1 MNVNIEFFD
10 SEPLE
15 NLITCLNFKM
25 DKVIFFGHSDT
36 MTESRIQDTRRAL
49 RNICGI
55 EEVEFITVSQKS
67 LYKVL
72 ELLEK
77 EITAEMKSGN
87 TCFFD
92 LSGGEDLVLVAMG
105 MLATQYKVPLHKF
118 ALPENEL
125 YLLTKWDAVPRI
137 DEVVE
142 RRDLQLTLD
151 DIIGLH
157 GGVIN
162 YRQQKD
168 VKSNLQDKD
177 FADTVKIMW
186 EIANDSQK
194 KWNGLSSVFKECTK
208 YEDETQRVRVSVKA
222 MKQALKRIPD
232 IISVK
237 EFGNYLNRLAGQAI
251 LEKVSIDEEMIKFS
265 YKTPLIR
272 DCVLDAGCLL
282 ELHTY
287 YERMESGRY
296 SDCRVGVHIDWDGEI
311 NGREIDVENE
321 IDVMLLEGV
330 VPVFISCKNGRVNQ
344 MALYELDAVAN
355 RFGGKYVRKEL
366 SATQEITPG
375 YLKRAEEMGIII
387 DMQK

>member
-15 NLITCLNFKM
+15 NLITCLNYKM

-36 MTESRIQDTRRAL
+36 MTDSRVRDTRRAL
-49 RNICGI
+49 KNICNI
-55 EEVEFITVSQKS
+55 TDVEFITVSQKS

-77 EITAEMKSGN
+77 EITAEMKGGN
-87 TCFFD
+87 KCFFD

-125 YLLTKWDAVPRI
+125 YLLTKWDKVPRI

-142 RRDLQLTLD
+142 RRELKLTLD

-168 VKSNLQDKD
+168 VKSNLDDKA
-177 FADTVKIMW
+177 FRESVRIMW

-208 YEDETQRVRVSVKA
+208 YEDENLRVRASVKA
-222 MKQALKRIPD
+222 MKQVLKRIPD

-237 EFGNYLNRLAGQAI
+237 ELANYLNRLGNQGI
-251 LEKVSIDEEMIKFS
+251 LEKVSMDEEFIKFS
-265 YKTPLIR
+265 YSNPMIR
-272 DCVLDAGCLL
+272 ECLLDAGCLL

-287 YERMESGRY
+287 YTRVESGRY

-344 MALYELDAVAN
+344 MSLYELDAVAN

-366 SATQEITPG
+366 AATQEITPG
-375 YLKRAEEMGIII
+375 YLKRAEEMSIIV

>member
-1 MNVNIEFFD
+1 MNINIEFFD

-36 MTESRIQDTRRAL
+36 MTENRIQDTRRAL

-55 EEVEFITVSQKS
+55 EDVEFITVSQKS

-77 EITAEMKSGN
+77 EITMEMKSGN

-105 MLATQYKVPLHKF
+105 MLATQYKVSLHKF

-125 YLLTKWDAVPRI
+125 YLLTKWDKVPRI

-208 YEDETQRVRVSVKA
+208 YEDDTQRVRVSVKA

-237 EFGNYLNRLAGQAI
+237 EFGSYLNRLGTQAI

-265 YKTPLIR
+265 YKNPLIR
-272 DCVLDAGCLL
+272 DCLLDAGCLL

-387 DMQK
+387 DMQQ

>member
-125 YLLTKWDAVPRI
+125 YLLTKWDKVPRI

-168 VKSNLQDKD
+168 VKNNLQDKE
-177 FADTVKIMW
+177 FRTAVKVMW
-186 EIANDSQK
+186 EIANDNQK

-208 YEDETQRVRVSVKA
+208 YEDEYQRVRVSVKA
-222 MKQALKRIPD
+222 MKQAMNRIPD

-237 EFGNYLNRLAGQAI
+237 ELGNYLERLGNQTI
-251 LEKVSIDEEMIKFS
+251 LERVSIEQEFIKFS

-272 DCVLDAGCLL
+272 DCLLDAGCLL

-287 YERMESGRY
+287 YERVESGRY

-375 YLKRAEEMGIII
+375 YLKRAEEMGIIV

>member
-36 MTESRIQDTRRAL
+36 MTQDRMKDTRRAL
-49 RNICGI
+49 RNICKI
-55 EEVEFITVSQKS
+55 EDVEFITVSQKS

-72 ELLEK
+72 EMLEK
-77 EITAEMKSGN
+77 EISAEMKSGN
-87 TCFFD
+87 KCFFD

-125 YLLTKWDAVPRI
+125 YLLTKWDKVPRI

-142 RRDLQLTLD
+142 SRELQLTLD

-168 VKSNLQDKD
+168 VKSNLDDKT
-177 FADTVKIMW
+177 FREAVKIMW

-208 YEDETQRVRVSVKA
+208 YEDEYGRVRVSVKA
-222 MKQALKRIPD
+222 MRQAMKRIPD
-232 IISVK
+232 IISVN
-237 EFGNYLNRLAGQAI
+237 ELEGYLNRLGNQGI
-251 LEKVSIDEEMIKFS
+251 LERVEIDDEFIKFS
-265 YKTPLIR
+265 YSSPLIR
-272 DCVLDAGCLL
+272 DCLLDAGCLL

-287 YERMESGRY
+287 YERVESGRY
-296 SDCRVGVHIDWDGEI
+296 CDCRVGVHIDWDGEI

-321 IDVMLLEGV
+321 IDVMALEGV

-366 SATQEITPG
+366 AATQEISPG
-375 YLKRAEEMGIII
+375 YLKRAEEMGIVVC
-387 DMQK
+387 MER

>member
-36 MTESRIQDTRRAL
+36 MTDDRMKDTRRAL
-49 RNICGI
+49 HNICQI
-55 EEVEFITVSQKS
+55 EDVEFITVSQKS

-87 TCFFD
+87 KCFFD

-125 YLLTKWDAVPRI
+125 YLLTKWEQVPRI

-142 RRDLQLTLD
+142 RRELQLTLD

-168 VKSNLQDKD
+168 VKNNLEDKAFRD
-177 FADTVKIMW
+177 SVQTMW
-186 EIANDSQK
+186 EIANDNQK

-208 YEDETQRVRVSVKA
+208 YEDEYGRVRVAVKA
-222 MKQALKRIPD
+222 MRQAMKRIPD
-232 IISVK
+232 IISIK
-237 EFGNYLNRLAGQAI
+237 ELSNYLNRLENQGI
-251 LEKVSIDEEMIKFS
+251 LKKVFIDDEFIEFS
-265 YKTPLIR
+265 YSSSLIR
-272 DCVLDAGCLL
+272 DCLLDAGCLL

-287 YERMESGRY
+287 YERMVSGRY

-375 YLKRAEEMGIII
+375 YLKRAEEMGIVV
-387 DMQK
+387 DMQR

>member
-36 MTESRIQDTRRAL
+36 MTDSKVQDTRRAL
-49 RNICGI
+49 KNICDI
-55 EEVEFITVSQKS
+55 TNVEFITVSQKS

-77 EITAEMKSGN
+77 EITAEMKGGN
-87 TCFFD
+87 KCFFD

-125 YLLTKWDAVPRI
+125 YLLTKWDQVPRI

-142 RRDLQLTLD
+142 RRELKLTLD

-168 VKSNLQDKD
+168 VKNNLNDKA
-177 FADTVKIMW
+177 FMESVKVMW

-208 YEDETQRVRVSVKA
+208 YEDENDKVRVSVKA
-222 MKQALKRIPD
+222 MKQALKKIPD
-232 IISVK
+232 IISIK
-237 EFGNYLNRLAGQAI
+237 ELTNYLNRLGNQRI
-251 LEKVSIDEEMIKFS
+251 LEKVEIDEEFIKFS
-265 YKTPLIR
+265 YGSPMMR
-272 DCVLDAGCLL
+272 DCLLDAGCLL

-287 YERMESGRY
+287 YERVESGRY

-311 NGREIDVENE
+311 DGREIDVENE

-375 YLKRAEEMGIII
+375 YLKRAEEMGIIV

>member
-36 MTESRIQDTRRAL
+36 MTDSRVQDTRRAL
-49 RNICGI
+49 KNICDI
-55 EEVEFITVSQKS
+55 TNVEFITVSQKS

-77 EITAEMKSGN
+77 EITAEMKGGN
-87 TCFFD
+87 KCFFD

-125 YLLTKWDAVPRI
+125 YLLTKWDQVPRI

-142 RRDLQLTLD
+142 RRELKLTLD

-168 VKSNLQDKD
+168 VKNNLNDKA
-177 FADTVKIMW
+177 FMESVKVMW

-208 YEDETQRVRVSVKA
+208 YEDENDKVRVSVKA
-222 MKQALKRIPD
+222 MKQALKKIPD
-232 IISVK
+232 IISIK
-237 EFGNYLNRLAGQAI
+237 ELTNYLNRLGNQRI
-251 LEKVSIDEEMIKFS
+251 LEKVEIDEEFIKFS
-265 YKTPLIR
+265 YGSPMMR
-272 DCVLDAGCLL
+272 DCLLDAGCLL

-287 YERMESGRY
+287 YERVESGRY

-311 NGREIDVENE
+311 DGREIDVENE

-366 SATQEITPG
+366 AATQEITPG
-375 YLKRAEEMGIII
+375 YLKRAEEMGIIV

>member
-15 NLITCLNFKM
+15 NLITCLNYKM

-36 MTESRIQDTRRAL
+36 MTDSRVRDTRRAL
-49 RNICGI
+49 KNICNI
-55 EEVEFITVSQKS
+55 TDVEFITVSQKS

-77 EITAEMKSGN
+77 EITAEMKGGN
-87 TCFFD
+87 KCFFD

-125 YLLTKWDAVPRI
+125 YLLTKWDKVPRI

-142 RRDLQLTLD
+142 RRELKLTLD

-168 VKSNLQDKD
+168 VKSNLDDKA
-177 FADTVKIMW
+177 FRESVRIMW

-208 YEDETQRVRVSVKA
+208 YEDENLRVRASVKV
-222 MKQALKRIPD
+222 MKQVLKRIPD

-237 EFGNYLNRLAGQAI
+237 ELANYLNRLGAQGI
-251 LEKVSIDEEMIKFS
+251 LEKVSMDEEFIKFS
-265 YKTPLIR
+265 YSNPMIR
-272 DCVLDAGCLL
+272 ECLLDAGCLL

-287 YERMESGRY
+287 YTRVESGRY

-344 MALYELDAVAN
+344 MSLYELDAVAN

-366 SATQEITPG
+366 AATQEITPG
-375 YLKRAEEMGIII
+375 YLKRAEEMSIIV

>member
-36 MTESRIQDTRRAL
+36 MTEDRIQDTRRAL
-49 RNICGI
+49 KNICGI
-55 EEVEFITVSQKS
+55 VDVEFITVSQKS

-77 EITAEMKSGN
+77 EISAEMKGGN
-87 TCFFD
+87 KCFFD

-125 YLLTKWDAVPRI
+125 YLLTKWDKVPRI

-142 RRDLQLTLD
+142 RRELKLTLD

-168 VKSNLQDKD
+168 VKSNLEDRAFRESVQ
-177 FADTVKIMW
+177 VMW

-222 MKQALKRIPD
+222 MRQAMKRIPD

-237 EFGNYLNRLAGQAI
+237 ELTNYLNRLGNQGI
-251 LEKVSIDEEMIKFS
+251 LEKVSIDEEFIKFS
-265 YKTPLIR
+265 YSSPLIR
-272 DCVLDAGCLL
+272 DCLLDAGCLL

-375 YLKRAEEMGIII
+375 YLKRAEEMGIVVE
-387 DMQK
+387 MQE

>member
-36 MTESRIQDTRRAL
+36 MTDSRVQDTRRAL
-49 RNICGI
+49 KNICDI
-55 EEVEFITVSQKS
+55 TDVEFITVSQKS

-87 TCFFD
+87 KCFFD

-125 YLLTKWDAVPRI
+125 YLLTKWDQVPRI

-142 RRDLQLTLD
+142 RRELQLTLD

-168 VKSNLQDKD
+168 VKNNLDDKS
-177 FADTVKIMW
+177 FMESVKVMW

-208 YEDETQRVRVSVKA
+208 YEDENDRVRVSVKA
-222 MKQALKRIPD
+222 MKQALKKIPD

-237 EFGNYLNRLAGQAI
+237 ELTNYLNRLGNQGI
-251 LEKVSIDEEMIKFS
+251 LEKVEIDEEFIKFS
-265 YKTPLIR
+265 YGSPMMR
-272 DCVLDAGCLL
+272 DCLLDAGCLL

-287 YERMESGRY
+287 YERVESGRY

-311 NGREIDVENE
+311 DGREIDVENE

-366 SATQEITPG
+366 AATQEITPG
-375 YLKRAEEMGIII
+375 YLKRAEEMGIIV

>member
-36 MTESRIQDTRRAL
+36 MTQDRMKDTRRAL
-49 RNICGI
+49 RNICKI
-55 EEVEFITVSQKS
+55 EDVEFITVSQKS

-72 ELLEK
+72 EMLEK
-77 EITAEMKSGN
+77 EISAEMKSGN
-87 TCFFD
+87 KCFFD

-125 YLLTKWDAVPRI
+125 YLLTKWDKVPRI

-142 RRDLQLTLD
+142 SRELQLTLD

-168 VKSNLQDKD
+168 VKSNLDDKT
-177 FADTVKIMW
+177 FREAIKIMW

-208 YEDETQRVRVSVKA
+208 YEDEYGRVRVSVKA
-222 MKQALKRIPD
+222 MRQAMKRIPD
-232 IISVK
+232 IISVN
-237 EFGNYLNRLAGQAI
+237 ELEGYLNRLGNQGI
-251 LEKVSIDEEMIKFS
+251 LERVEIDDEFIKFS
-265 YKTPLIR
+265 YSSPLIR
-272 DCVLDAGCLL
+272 DCLLDAGCLL

-287 YERMESGRY
+287 YERVESGRY
-296 SDCRVGVHIDWDGEI
+296 CDCRVGVHIDWDGEI

-321 IDVMLLEGV
+321 IDVMALEGV

-366 SATQEITPG
+366 AATQEISPG
-375 YLKRAEEMGIII
+375 YLKRAEEMGIVVC
-387 DMQK
+387 MER

>member
-15 NLITCLNFKM
+15 NLITCLNYKM

-36 MTESRIQDTRRAL
+36 MTDSRVRDTRRAL
-49 RNICGI
+49 KNICNI
-55 EEVEFITVSQKS
+55 TDVEFITVSQKS

-77 EITAEMKSGN
+77 EITAEMKGGN
-87 TCFFD
+87 KCFFD

-125 YLLTKWDAVPRI
+125 YLLTKWDKVPRI

-142 RRDLQLTLD
+142 RRELKLTLD

-168 VKSNLQDKD
+168 VKSNLDDKA
-177 FADTVKIMW
+177 FRESVRIMW

-208 YEDETQRVRVSVKA
+208 YEDENQRVRASVKA
-222 MKQALKRIPD
+222 MKQVLKRIPD

-237 EFGNYLNRLAGQAI
+237 ELANYLNRLGNQGI
-251 LEKVSIDEEMIKFS
+251 LEKVSMDEEFIKFS
-265 YKTPLIR
+265 YSNPMIR
-272 DCVLDAGCLL
+272 ECLLDAGCLL

-287 YERMESGRY
+287 YTRVESGRY

-344 MALYELDAVAN
+344 MSLYELDAVAN

-366 SATQEITPG
+366 AATQEITPG
-375 YLKRAEEMGIII
+375 YLKRAEEMSIIV

>member
-15 NLITCLNFKM
+15 NLITCLNFKV

-36 MTESRIQDTRRAL
+36 MTEDRIQDTRRAL

-55 EEVEFITVSQKS
+55 EDVEFITVSQKS

-77 EITAEMKSGN
+77 EITAEMKAGN

-125 YLLTKWDAVPRI
+125 YLLTKCDKVPRI

-142 RRDLQLTLD
+142 RRELKLTLD

-177 FADTVKIMW
+177 FKKAVSVMW

-194 KWNGLSSVFKECTK
+194 KWNGLSSIFKECTK
-208 YEDETQRVRVSVKA
+208 YEDEYHRVRVSVKA
-222 MKQALKRIPD
+222 MKQAMKRIPD

-237 EFGNYLNRLAGQAI
+237 ELGNYLNRLGNQDILGQ
-251 LEKVSIDEEMIKFS
+251 VSIDDEMIKFS
-265 YKTPLIR
+265 YKTSMIR
-272 DCVLDAGCLL
+272 DCLLDAGCLL

-287 YERMESGRY
+287 YERLESGRY

-366 SATQEITPG
+366 AATQEITPG
-375 YLKRAEEMGIII
+375 YLKRAEEMNIIV

>member
-1 MNVNIEFFD
+1 MYVNIEFFD
-10 SEPLE
+10 LEPLE
-15 NLITCLNFKM
+15 NLVTCLHFKM
-25 DKVIFFGHSDT
+25 DKVIFFGHSDI
-36 MTESRIQDTRRAL
+36 MTEDRIQDTRRAL
-49 RNICGI
+49 WNICKI
-55 EEVEFITVSQKS
+55 QNVEFVTVSQKS
-67 LYKVL
+67 LYKIL
-72 ELLEK
+72 ELMEK
-77 EITAEMKSGN
+77 IISVEMKGGN
-87 TCFFD
+87 KCFFD
-92 LSGGEDLVLVAMG
+92 LTGGEDLVLVAMG
-105 MLATQYKVPLHKF
+105 MLATRFSVPLHKF

-125 YLLTKWDAVPRI
+125 CLLTKWEQVPRI

-142 RRDLQLTLD
+142 CREIQLTLD

-157 GGVIN
+157 GGLIN

-168 VKSNLQDKD
+168 VKSNLEDRV
-177 FADTVKIMW
+177 FREAVRAMW

-208 YEDETQRVRVSVKA
+208 YEDEYGRVRVSVKA
-222 MKQALKRIPD
+222 MRQTMQRIPD
-232 IISVK
+232 IISIK
-237 EFGNYLNRLAGQAI
+237 ELAGYLSRLGNPGI
-251 LEKVSIDEEMIKFS
+251 LERVEIDDEFVKFS
-265 YKTPLIR
+265 YSSPLIR
-272 DCVLDAGCLL
+272 DCLLDAGCLL

-287 YERMESGRY
+287 YERKESGRY

-344 MALYELDAVAN
+344 MALYELDTVAN

-366 SATQEITPG
+366 AATQEITPG
-375 YLKRAEEMGIII
+375 YLKRATEMGIIV

>member
-15 NLITCLNFKM
+15 NLITCLNYKM

-36 MTESRIQDTRRAL
+36 MTDSKVRDTRRAL
-49 RNICGI
+49 KNICNI
-55 EEVEFITVSQKS
+55 TDVEFITVSQKS

-77 EITAEMKSGN
+77 EITAEMKGGN
-87 TCFFD
+87 KCFFD

-125 YLLTKWDAVPRI
+125 YLLTKWDKVPRI

-142 RRDLQLTLD
+142 RRELKLTLD

-168 VKSNLQDKD
+168 VKSNLDDKA
-177 FADTVKIMW
+177 FRESVRIMW

-208 YEDETQRVRVSVKA
+208 YEDENLRVRASVKV
-222 MKQALKRIPD
+222 MKQVLKRIPD

-237 EFGNYLNRLAGQAI
+237 ELANYLNRLGNQGI
-251 LEKVSIDEEMIKFS
+251 LEKVSMDEEFIKFS
-265 YKTPLIR
+265 YSNPMIR
-272 DCVLDAGCLL
+272 ECLLDAGCLL

-287 YERMESGRY
+287 YTRVESGRY

-344 MALYELDAVAN
+344 MSLYELDAVAN

-366 SATQEITPG
+366 AATQEITPG
-375 YLKRAEEMGIII
+375 YLKRAEEMSIII
-387 DMQK
+387 NMEE

>member
-77 EITAEMKSGN
+77 EITAEMKSDN

-142 RRDLQLTLD
+142 RRKLQLTLD

-168 VKSNLQDKD
+168 VKNNLLDKE
-177 FADTVKIMW
+177 FRTAVKVMW
-186 EIANDSQK
+186 EIANDNQK

-208 YEDETQRVRVSVKA
+208 YEDEYLRVRVSVKA
-222 MKQALKRIPD
+222 MKQAMNRIPD

-237 EFGNYLNRLAGQAI
+237 ELGNYLERLGNQTI
-251 LEKVSIDEEMIKFS
+251 LESVSIEQEFIKFS

-272 DCVLDAGCLL
+272 DCLLDAGCLL

-287 YERMESGRY
+287 YERVESGRY

-375 YLKRAEEMGIII
+375 YLKRAEEMGIIV

>member
-36 MTESRIQDTRRAL
+36 MTEERIKDTRRAL
-49 RNICGI
+49 KNICNI
-55 EEVEFITVSQKS
+55 ENVEFITVSQKS

-77 EITAEMKSGN
+77 EISAEMKSGN
-87 TCFFD
+87 KCFFD

-125 YLLTKWDAVPRI
+125 YLLTKWDQVPRI

-142 RRDLQLTLD
+142 RRELLLTLD

-168 VKSNLQDKD
+168 VKSNLEDKAFRD
-177 FADTVKIMW
+177 SVATMW

-208 YEDETQRVRVSVKA
+208 YEDDTQRVRVSVKVMRQA
-222 MKQALKRIPD
+222 MKRIPD

-237 EFGNYLNRLAGQAI
+237 ELANYLNRLGNQGI
-251 LEKVSIDEEMIKFS
+251 LEKVSIDEEFIKFS
-265 YKTPLIR
+265 YGSSLIR
-272 DCVLDAGCLL
+272 DCLLDAGCLL

-366 SATQEITPG
+366 AATQEITPG
-375 YLKRAEEMGIII
+375 YLKRAEEMGIVVN
-387 DMQK
+387 MES

>member
-36 MTESRIQDTRRAL
+36 MTESRILDTRRAL

-142 RRDLQLTLD
+142 RRKLQLTLD
-151 DIIGLH
+151 DMIGLH

-168 VKSNLQDKD
+168 VKNNLQDKE
-177 FADTVKIMW
+177 FRTAVKVMW
-186 EIANDSQK
+186 EIANDNQK

-208 YEDETQRVRVSVKA
+208 YEDEYQRVRVSVKA
-222 MKQALKRIPD
+222 MKQAMNRIPD

-237 EFGNYLNRLAGQAI
+237 ELGNYLERLGNQTI
-251 LEKVSIDEEMIKFS
+251 LEGVSIEQEFIKFS

-272 DCVLDAGCLL
+272 DCLLDAGCLL

-287 YERMESGRY
+287 YERVESGRY

-311 NGREIDVENE
+311 SGREIDVENE

-375 YLKRAEEMGIII
+375 YLKRAEEMGIIV

>member
-36 MTESRIQDTRRAL
+36 MTDDRVKDTRRAL
-49 RNICGI
+49 KNICNI
-55 EEVEFITVSQKS
+55 TDVEFVTVSQKS

-77 EITAEMKSGN
+77 EINAVMQGGN
-87 TCFFD
+87 KCFFD

-125 YLLTKWDAVPRI
+125 YLLTKWDKVPRI

-142 RRDLQLTLD
+142 RRELNLTLN

-168 VKSNLQDKD
+168 VKSNLDDKA
-177 FADTVKIMW
+177 FRESVRTMW

-194 KWNGLSSVFKECTK
+194 KWNGLSSIFKECTK
-208 YEDETQRVRVSVKA
+208 YEDDTQRVRVSEKTMRQA
-222 MKQALKRIPD
+222 MKRIPD
-232 IISVK
+232 IISLK
-237 EFGNYLNRLAGQAI
+237 ELINYLNRLGNQGI
-251 LEKVSIDEEMIKFS
+251 LEKVKIEEEFIKFS
-265 YKTPLIR
+265 YSSSLIR
-272 DCVLDAGCLL
+272 DCLLDAGCLL

-287 YERMESGRY
+287 YTRMETGRY
-296 SDCRVGVHIDWDGEI
+296 SDCRVGVHIDWDGVI

-366 SATQEITPG
+366 AATQEITPG

-387 DMQK
+387 DMQA

>member
-15 NLITCLNFKM
+15 NLITCLNFKV

-36 MTESRIQDTRRAL
+36 MTDNRIQDTRRAL
-49 RNICGI
+49 KNICGI
-55 EEVEFITVSQKS
+55 LDVEFITVSQKS
-67 LYKVL
+67 LSKVL

-77 EITAEMKSGN
+77 EITAEMKAGN

-125 YLLTKWDAVPRI
+125 YLLTKWDKVPRI
-137 DEVVE
+137 DEVVS
-142 RRDLQLTLD
+142 RRELQVTLD

-168 VKSNLQDKD
+168 VKNNLQDRSFRD
-177 FADTVKIMW
+177 AVKVMW

-208 YEDETQRVRVSVKA
+208 YEDEYHRVRVSVKA
-222 MKQALKRIPD
+222 MKQAMKRIPD

-237 EFGNYLNRLAGQAI
+237 ELGNYLNRLGNQAI
-251 LEKVSIDEEMIKFS
+251 LEKVSMDEEMIKFS

-272 DCVLDAGCLL
+272 DCLLDAGCLL

-375 YLKRAEEMGIII
+375 YLKRAEEMGIIV

>member
-36 MTESRIQDTRRAL
+36 MTDSRVQDTRRAL
-49 RNICGI
+49 KNICDI
-55 EEVEFITVSQKS
+55 TDVEFITVSQKS

-77 EITAEMKSGN
+77 EITAEMKAGN
-87 TCFFD
+87 KCFFD

-125 YLLTKWDAVPRI
+125 YLLTKWDQVPRI

-142 RRDLQLTLD
+142 RRELKLTLD

-168 VKSNLQDKD
+168 VKNNLDDKA
-177 FADTVKIMW
+177 FMESVKVMW

-208 YEDETQRVRVSVKA
+208 YEDENDKVSVSVKA
-222 MKQALKRIPD
+222 MKQALKKIPD

-237 EFGNYLNRLAGQAI
+237 ELTNYLNRLGNQGI
-251 LEKVSIDEEMIKFS
+251 LKKVEIDEEFIRFS
-265 YKTPLIR
+265 YSSPMMR
-272 DCVLDAGCLL
+272 DCLLDAGCLL

-287 YERMESGRY
+287 YERVESGRY

-311 NGREIDVENE
+311 DGREIDVENE

-375 YLKRAEEMGIII
+375 YLKRAEEMGIIV